1 MNILPSIFG
10 YEKHEKEVVKEHPKE
25 MQTVIE
31 QQRVAPGESR
41 TRTGEAELQN
51 ILYKQ
56 EMASGVPFES
66 TEEML
71 SANVQQLAGKQMSG
85 GPWEPTSEQIP
96 EVTTREYVGAKKPIE
111 DPTLELFNRFVAND
125 THCLLAK
132 TGVKVC
138 RITLGTMNFGKL
150 DSKYG
155 DRPGQLSEYEAH
167 RILDRYVELGGNCID
182 TANFFPWF
190 GSHVGKSE
198 TIIGNWL
205 KKYLTKKFFF
215 FQINFFD

>member
-10 YEKHEKEVVKEHPKE
+10 KHEKEVVKEQPKE

-31 QQRVAPGESR
+31 QQRVAPGEAR

-51 ILYKQ
+51 ILYKE
-56 EMASGVPFES
+56 EMGSGVPR

-71 SANVQQLAGKQMSG
+71 GAEQLAGKQMSG

-111 DPTLELFNRFVAND
+111 DPTLELFNRFVAKD

-167 RILDRYVELGGNCID
+167 RILDRYSI
-182 TANFFPWF
+182 
-190 GSHVGKSE
+190 
-198 TIIGNWL
+198 
-205 KKYLTKKFFF
+205 KFFF
-215 FQINFFD
+215 YQAYLFYLFIFYLFV